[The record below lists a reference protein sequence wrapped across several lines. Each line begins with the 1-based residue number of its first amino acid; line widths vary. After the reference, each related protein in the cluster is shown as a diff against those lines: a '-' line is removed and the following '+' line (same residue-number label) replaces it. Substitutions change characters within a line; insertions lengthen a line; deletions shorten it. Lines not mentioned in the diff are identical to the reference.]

1 MDERTLKRLEYD
13 KVLEHLA
20 RYTISS
26 LGRERV
32 LSLRPVTDRQ
42 AIQTWQ
48 AETTQARELLR
59 LEPGA
64 DFGGWHDIRRQLQR
78 AVQGAVLEPQELF
91 ETGQT
96 LGALQRI
103 RKFFA
108 GRAGRYPLLE
118 EIAFKIGNFN
128 ELERKIKKA
137 ILPGGEIADD
147 ASPALSSIRRRL
159 LRAQQQVRE
168 LLENIIR
175 SPAYQKYLQDPI
187 VTIREGRYVV
197 PVKQEYRS
205 QVPGIIHD
213 QSASGAT
220 LFIEPMAVVESNNEV
235 RRLQVMEKQE
245 IERILGELSRAVAAR
260 GEELAQSLEALG
272 QLDFILARARYSEHL
287 DAVEPRLLPA
297 PRLNLRQA
305 RHPLLTGEVVPISVH
320 LGYQFD
326 TLVITGPNTGGK
338 TVTLKTIGLLAL
350 MAQSGLHIPVA
361 EGSELGVFN
370 AIFADIGDEQSIE
383 QSLSTFSSHLTN
395 IVGILNQAGPGS
407 LVLLDELGAGT
418 DPDEG
423 AALAQAILERLHEMG
438 ARTVATTHY
447 SQLKNFAFTR
457 ERVENA
463 SVEFDAVTLKPTY
476 RLLIGKPGASNA
488 FEIARR
494 LGLAPD
500 VVERARSFM
509 TVEQVQVAD
518 LMQQLERARQQAER
532 ELEEARRVRE
542 EAEELR
548 ARYRALKEELAA
560 RRENLLSRAREEAR
574 LLVKR
579 ARQEAEEAIREL
591 RARLADEAARVREEA
606 IREAR
611 EKLAG
616 MQERL
621 QPEPAASAPPG
632 AGAVPKT
639 VSVGQTVFLPRFNQ
653 TGTVVAPPED
663 GEVQVQVGMIK
674 INVPLGELR
683 LPAGEESS
691 RGEVRVSALME
702 DKVRSISTR
711 LDLRGLRAEEA
722 LQEVEKYLDDA
733 TLAGLSRV
741 FLVHGKGTGAL
752 RAAIQ
757 QRLKTDRRVKS
768 FRLGEHGEGGTGVTV
783 VDLA

>member
-20 RYTISS
+20 RYTISP
-26 LGRERV
+26 LGRERIF
-32 LSLRPVTDRQ
+32 SLRPVTDRQ
-42 AIQTWQ
+42 AIHTMLAQ
-48 AETTQARELLR
+48 TTQARELLR

-64 DFGGWHDIRRQLQR
+64 DFGGWHDIRQYLQR
-78 AVQGAVLEPQELF
+78 VVRGAVLEPQELF

-96 LGALQRI
+96 LGACRRI

-108 GRAGRYPLLE
+108 ERPGRYPLLE
-118 EIAFKIGNFN
+118 EIALTVGNFT
-128 ELERKIKKA
+128 ELEKKIARA

-147 ASPALSSIRRRL
+147 ASAALSTIRRRL
-159 LRAQQQVRE
+159 QRAQQQVKE
-168 LLENIIR
+168 QLESIVR

-560 RRENLLSRAREEAR
+560 RRESLLSRAREEAR

-579 ARQEAEEAIREL
+579 ARQEAEEAIKEL

-663 GEVQVQVGMIK
+663 EEVQVQVGMIK

-741 FLVHGKGTGAL
+741 ILVHGKGTGAL
-752 RAAIQ
+752 RTAIQ

-768 FRLGEHGEGGTGVTV
+768 FRLGEHGEGGAGVTV
-783 VDLA
+783 VELV

>member
-20 RYTISS
+20 RYTFSP

-32 LSLRPVTDRQ
+32 FSLRPVTDRQ
-42 AIQTWQ
+42 AIHTWLAQ
-48 AETTQARELLR
+48 TTQARELLR

-64 DFGGWHDIRRQLQR
+64 ELSGWHDIRQYLQR
-78 AVQGAVLEPQELF
+78 VVRGAVLEPQELF

-96 LGALQRI
+96 LGVCRRI

-108 GRAGRYPLLE
+108 ERPGRYPLLE
-118 EIAFKIGNFN
+118 EIALTIGNFT
-128 ELERKIKKA
+128 ELEKKIIRA
-137 ILPGGEIADD
+137 IIPGGEIADD
-147 ASPALSSIRRRL
+147 ASAALSTIRRRL
-159 LRAQQQVRE
+159 QRAQQQVKE
-168 LLENIIR
+168 QLESIVR

-197 PVKQEYRS
+197 PVKQEYRA
-205 QVPGIIHD
+205 QVPGIVHD

-235 RRLQVMEKQE
+235 RRLQVAEKQE
-245 IERILGELSRAVAAR
+245 IARILGELSGAVAAR
-260 GEELAQSLEALG
+260 GEELTLSLEALG
-272 QLDFILARARYSEHL
+272 QLDFIMARARYSEHL
-287 DAVEPRLLPA
+287 DAVEPRLLPV

-305 RHPLLTGEVVPISVH
+305 RHPLLSGNVVPISIH
-320 LGYQFD
+320 LGYGFD

-338 TVTLKTIGLLAL
+338 TVTLKTVGLLVL
-350 MAQSGLHIPVA
+350 MAQSGLHIPA
-361 EGSELGVFN
+361 GEGSEIGVFEEV
-370 AIFADIGDEQSIE
+370 FADIGDEQSIE

-395 IVGILNQAGPGS
+395 IVQILNQAGPGS

-418 DPDEG
+418 DPAEG

-447 SQLKNFAFTR
+447 SELKNFACAR

-476 RLLIGKPGASNA
+476 RLLIGRPGSSNA
-488 FEIARR
+488 FEIALR

-500 VVERARSFM
+500 LVERARSFM
-509 TVEQVQVAD
+509 TAEQVQVAD

-532 ELEEARRVRE
+532 ELEEARRMRQ
-542 EAEELR
+542 EAAE
-548 ARYRALKEELAA
+548 LKERYQALRDELVD
-560 RRENLLSRAREEAR
+560 RRESILARAREEAR
-574 LLVKR
+574 QLVKR
-579 ARQEAEEAIREL
+579 AKQESEEAIREL

-621 QPEPAASAPPG
+621 QAGAPRPKPEPGVIPAS
-632 AGAVPKT
+632 
-639 VSVGQTVFLPRFNQ
+639 VSVGQAVFLPRFNQ
-653 TGTVVAPPED
+653 RGTVVALLD
-663 GEVQVQVGMIK
+663 GGDVQVQVGMIK
-674 INVPLGELR
+674 INVPLAELR
-683 LPAGEESS
+683 LPEEDQAS
-691 RGEVRVSALME
+691 RGEVRVASLLE
-702 DKVRSISTR
+702 DKTRSISTR

-741 FLVHGKGTGAL
+741 YLVHGKGTGAL

-757 QRLKTDRRVKS
+757 QQLKTDRRVKS

-783 VDLA
+783 VELA

>member
-361 EGSELGVFN
+361 VGSELGVFN

>member
-20 RYTISS
+20 RYTISP

-32 LSLRPVTDRQ
+32 FSLRPVTDRQ
-42 AIQTWQ
+42 AIHTMLAQ
-48 AETTQARELLR
+48 TTQARELLR
-59 LEPGA
+59 LEPGTEL
-64 DFGGWHDIRRQLQR
+64 GGWHDIRQYLQR
-78 AVQGAVLEPQELF
+78 VVRGAVLEPQELF
-91 ETGQT
+91 EIGQT
-96 LGALQRI
+96 LGACRRI
-103 RKFFA
+103 RRFFA
-108 GRAGRYPLLE
+108 DRPGRYPLLE
-118 EIAFKIGNFN
+118 EIALNIGNFS
-128 ELERKIKKA
+128 ELEKKIGRA

-147 ASPALSSIRRRL
+147 ASATLSTIRRRL
-159 LRAQQQVRE
+159 QRAQQQVKE
-168 LLENIIR
+168 QLENIVR

-197 PVKQEYRS
+197 PVKQEYRA
-205 QVPGIIHD
+205 QVPGIVHD

-235 RRLQVMEKQE
+235 RRLQVAEKQE
-245 IERILGELSRAVAAR
+245 IARILGELSGAVAAR
-260 GEELAQSLEALG
+260 GEELALSLEALG
-272 QLDFILARARYSEHL
+272 QMDFIMARARYSEHL
-287 DAVEPRLLPA
+287 DAVGPRLLPA

-305 RHPLLTGEVVPISVH
+305 RHPLLSGNVVPISIH

-338 TVTLKTIGLLAL
+338 TVTLKTVGLLAL
-350 MAQSGLHIPVA
+350 MAQSGLHIPA
-361 EGSELGVFN
+361 GEGSELGIFDEV
-370 AIFADIGDEQSIE
+370 FADIGDEQSIE

-395 IVGILNQAGPGS
+395 IVQILNQAGQGS

-418 DPDEG
+418 DPVEG
-423 AALAQAILERLHEMG
+423 AALAQAILERLHETG
-438 ARTVATTHY
+438 AKTVATTHY
-447 SQLKNFAFTR
+447 SELKNFACAR

-476 RLLIGKPGASNA
+476 RLLIGKPGSSNA
-488 FEIARR
+488 FEIALR

-500 VVERARSFM
+500 LVERARSFM
-509 TVEQVQVAD
+509 TAEQVQVAD

-532 ELEEARRVRE
+532 ELEEARHMRQ
-542 EAEELR
+542 EAEELKE
-548 ARYRALKEELAA
+548 RYRALRDELAA
-560 RRENLLSRAREEAR
+560 RRESILSRAREEAR
-574 LLVKR
+574 QLVKR
-579 ARQEAEEAIREL
+579 ARQESEEAIKEL

-621 QPEPAASAPPG
+621 QPRTTVSRPDPG
-632 AGAVPKT
+632 VIPES

-653 TGTVVAPPED
+653 RGTVVALPEA

-674 INVPLGELR
+674 INVPLAELR
-683 LPAGEESS
+683 LPAEDETS
-691 RGEVRVSALME
+691 RGEVRVASLVQ
-702 DKVRSISTR
+702 DKTRSISTR

-741 FLVHGKGTGAL
+741 YLVHGKGTGAL

-757 QRLKTDRRVKS
+757 QQLKTDRRVKS

-783 VDLA
+783 VELV